1 MKKGEKEKSSEES
14 NEASG
19 LGWIL
24 AVIAGVIIWVLSSEN
39 RKKDQRIAVLQYQNN
54 QLNNELKKISNLL
67 DSVKGVTDEAKIQI
81 QLLIEKQ
88 DKIKEPVRSELVEV
102 FMLIQ
107 TRLFS
112 KAILSLGKII
122 ENSLKT
128 ILETK
133 PEFKSR
139 YKNPRFVDL
148 IDFAKESK
156 ILGKDEIHI
165 AHGIREMRN
174 TAAHEFGI
182 KKSNSWEINSVML
195 ATSIVVKL
203 EDFKPKGLSG
213 LTGWG
218 IQST

>member
-165 AHGIREMRN
+165 VHGIREMRN

>member
-148 IDFAKESK
+148 IDFAKAILSK
-156 ILGKDEIHI
+156 
-165 AHGIREMRN
+165 N
-174 TAAHEFGI
+174 
-182 KKSNSWEINSVML
+182 
-195 ATSIVVKL
+195 
-203 EDFKPKGLSG
+203 
-213 LTGWG
+213 
-218 IQST
+218 